1 MVQDPK
7 FIKQFIEEL
16 PADDREDLKRIFTL
30 IESYAEPLT
39 IDDVRE
45 VARITSHSPIRAYQQ
60 YEEYSR
66 EQQLVG
72 QLLVCNNLTC
82 LGKGA
87 GLIIQE
93 LEQKS
98 EYLSTLGVNLEYVKC
113 LGGCSVGPCIFY
125 DGKMYSNIDS
135 ERLNEFLDNLG

>member
-16 PADDREDLKRIFTL
+16 PADDRQDLKRIFTL

-39 IDDVRE
+39 IDDVRQ
-45 VARITSHSPIRAYQQ
+45 VARITSHSPIRAYQL

-72 QLLVCNNLTC
+72 QLLVCNHLTC

-87 GLIIQE
+87 GLVIKE

-98 EYLSTLGVNLEYVKC
+98 EYLSTRGVNLEYGRC
-113 LGGCSVGPCIFY
+113 FGGCSVGPCIFY

-135 ERLNEFLDNLG
+135 ERLKEFLDNLD

>member
-1 MVQDPK
+1 MTHDPK
-7 FIKQFIEEL
+7 FIRQFIEEL
-16 PADDREDLKRIFTL
+16 PADDREDLKRIFAL
-30 IESYAEPLT
+30 IETYAEPLEL
-39 IDDVRE
+39 DDVRE
-45 VARITSHSPIRAYQQ
+45 VARIASHSPILAYQL

-87 GLIIQE
+87 GLIIKE

-98 EYLSTLGVNLEYVKC
+98 EKLLH
-113 LGGCSVGPCIFY
+113 
-125 DGKMYSNIDS
+125 
-135 ERLNEFLDNLG
+135 